1 MVSRGM
7 MHWSTVGIALL
18 VVLLHGPGQAQTGAE
33 LQEKYQQL
41 EAELQRLKTEYD
53 MVLGLTGP
61 AKKEILAMAA
71 VLAAKPGMAF
81 DFSAQSGEMC
91 FAPGRG
97 DMMHY
102 AVDPGKTTE
111 DIVYMLNA
119 QPFIANGLQVSKLPR
134 LPVEKEKMEPFQ
146 WYYYD
151 GTTVEP
157 HHGRQWNRPYLYMSV
172 NVR

>member
-1 MVSRGM
+1 MVRRGM
-7 MHWSTVGIALL
+7 MYWVTVGIALL
-18 VVLLHGPGQAQTGAE
+18 VVLLHVPGQAQTGAE
-33 LQEKYQQL
+33 
-41 EAELQRLKTEYD
+41 AELQRLKAEYGT
-53 MVLGLTGP
+53 VLGLTGT

-91 FAPGRG
+91 FAPGHG
-97 DMMHY
+97 DMIHY
-102 AVDPGKTTE
+102 AVEPGKTTE
-111 DIVYMLNA
+111 DMVYMLNA
-119 QPFIANGLQVSKLPR
+119 QPFIDNGLQVSKMPTLPM
-134 LPVEKEKMEPFQ
+134 EKEKMEPFQ